1 MTDPV
6 DNCSQPI
13 ICSAEYQPGIKCMLV
28 ADNDKYCYYHQQ
40 YKGSKDYQP
49 VIIEEIFNEREPKP
63 EEMSYIRHH
72 NLAMSKNG
80 TIPEKYEYK
89 TEKRIDMRLKYNIAT
104 TIIRNEN
111 IDNLPSLIGEVY
123 EDTRLAGDDTLS
135 QLNCDN
141 PELLLFSYR
150 DRDNILHVDTIFA
163 IYELI
168 AECGLYKLP
177 EEAQLRAQIIIE
189 KYSQLVE
196 IFDHTIVTNK
206 EESVIVKSMGVI
218 FEKLNVYGIYLD
230 PKCVL
235 DITSTDKIAK
245 LVRETNNIYLA
256 NGGKG
261 SIFGSKVYS
270 DKILDH
276 LAYIIKGW
284 NKMIEIVDTDGE
296 TMMPYMIIFEA
307 LSTVIPSIKICY
319 NEFIN

>member
-1 MTDPV
+1 MTDIV

-28 ADNDKYCYYHQQ
+28 ADTDKYCYYHQQ

-63 EEMSYIRHH
+63 KESSYIQYH
-72 NLAMSKNG
+72 NLAMTNKD

-89 TEKRIDMRLKYNIAT
+89 TEKRVDMRLKYNIAT
-104 TIIRNEN
+104 AIIRNEN
-111 IDNLPSLIGEVY
+111 IDNLPTLIGEVY
-123 EDTRLAGDDTLS
+123 EDAGLAGDDALL

-150 DRDNILHVDTIFA
+150 DQDNILHVDTIFT
-163 IYELI
+163 IFELI
-168 AECGLYKLP
+168 AKCELYKLP
-177 EEAQLRAQIIIE
+177 EEAQIRAQIIIE

-196 IFDHTIVTNK
+196 IFDHTIVTNN
-206 EESVIVKSMGVI
+206 EESMIVKSMEVI
-218 FEKLNVYGIYLD
+218 FGKLNVFGIYLD
-230 PKCVL
+230 PKCIL

-245 LVRETNNIYLA
+245 LEKETNNIYLA
-256 NGGKG
+256 NGGQG
-261 SIFGSKVYS
+261 IIFDPKMNV
-270 DKILDH
+270 DTILDH

-284 NKMIEIVDTDGE
+284 NKMIEIEDKDGE

-307 LSTVIPSIKICY
+307 LSTVIPTIKKCY